1 MKMVDKLQIGK
12 PFHRKQYTS
21 SNIYQKLPNIII
33 FDQVVPF
40 LKIENAYGFT
50 MLIMVK
56 IGSQCKF
63 SNRNIIE

>member
-1 MKMVDKLQIGK
+1 MVDKLQIGK
-12 PFHRKQYTS
+12 PFYRKQY

-33 FDQVVPF
+33 FDQVIPF

-56 IGSQCKF
+56 IGSQHKF